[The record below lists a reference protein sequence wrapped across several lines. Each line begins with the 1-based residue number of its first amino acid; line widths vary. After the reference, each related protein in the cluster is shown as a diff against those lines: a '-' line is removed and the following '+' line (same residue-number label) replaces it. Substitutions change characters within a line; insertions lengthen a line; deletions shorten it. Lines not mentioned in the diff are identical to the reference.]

1 MDLQDDTFSD
11 LFLRPSQSKLNSSG
25 GSTALASQK
34 QNVLPQPDEVIAIPE
49 RLQNATEMMSNTCQV
64 EDAPRVPGD
73 GEEDLEE
80 GQALLPPEDDVVDA
94 ASMSLSSKTLPLI
107 VAETSQNSSGSTA
120 VGSRRYKPAAAA
132 AFHNNVS
139 TSSVA
144 SSSSAKNL
152 LRHSNSALVGDID
165 STFTPHKSGSASALS
180 ADMPKIKIFLPKSN
194 DDDSSGDSS
203 SDDDVAAA
211 VNGDDRAV
219 NVST

>member
-120 VGSRRYKPAAAA
+120 VGSRRYKPAAA
-132 AFHNNVS
+132 FHNNVS